1 MSLCTTCQ
9 AIVDRDPIAVLLR
22 RDEFGNNLLCNN
34 CRRTIYSNNG
44 SAQNGF
50 HNFTFENPDTTQKK
64 TAQPT
69 LGTLSES
76 IAICRARDVSPFIRC
91 FPIHDDAWIQSELW
105 YCKLCRSKVWAK
117 PRAFDGENEPED
129 WGWCNTCKKQKKEQ
143 MFLHVAQ
150 RKAEELKRELKR
162 SKKADRIKQQFE
174 SYPKLDKWLGQ

>member
-22 RDEFGNNLLCNN
+22 RDEFGNNLLCKN
-34 CRRTIYSNNG
+34 CRRTIYSNNV
-44 SAQNGF
+44 SAQNSF

-76 IAICRARDVSPFIRC
+76 VAICRASDVSPFIS
-91 FPIHDDAWIQSELW
+91 DDAWIQSELW

-129 WGWCNTCKKQKKEQ
+129 WWWCNTCKKQKKEQ

-174 SYPKLDKWLGQ
+174 SYPRLDKWLGQ